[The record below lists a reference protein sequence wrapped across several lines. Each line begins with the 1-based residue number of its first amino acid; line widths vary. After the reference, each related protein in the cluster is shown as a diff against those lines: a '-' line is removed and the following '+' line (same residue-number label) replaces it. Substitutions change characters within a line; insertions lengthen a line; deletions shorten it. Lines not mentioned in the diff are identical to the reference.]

1 MILEFAAMKGAN
13 MKPADI
19 GGAVAILGAGYL
31 IGRDTTN
38 NDFTTT
44 DLFMIAALLVLGWYL
59 AVHLS

>member
-1 MILEFAAMKGAN
+1 MQYIQTENTK

-19 GGAVAILGAGYL
+19 GGAVAVLGAGYL

-44 DLFMIAALLVLGWYL
+44 DLFMIAGLLALGWFL